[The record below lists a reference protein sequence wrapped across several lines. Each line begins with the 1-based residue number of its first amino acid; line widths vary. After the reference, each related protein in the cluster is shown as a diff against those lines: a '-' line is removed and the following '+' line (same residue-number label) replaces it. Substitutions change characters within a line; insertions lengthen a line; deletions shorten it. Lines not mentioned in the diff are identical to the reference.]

1 MTTYQAVKAQITK
14 LEKQAADLYK
24 KEVAGV
30 VAKIQA
36 LMAEYGL
43 TAADLGKKSRAPKA
57 RKAAAAANKTKA
69 ATKTTGTP
77 KYRDPISSK
86 TWTGKGKPP
95 TWMAEAVKK
104 GQSKDDFL
112 IGKKTSAAKMPA
124 AKTAK
129 KKPATAKA
137 AAKTPA
143 KATKTTKAQKV
154 TPATKAAKTPVARKP
169 AAKKP
174 AAKKAAAA
182 KPAKAAARKS
192 ATKKPAAAPTATPAP
207 ADKT

>member
-1 MTTYQAVKAQITK
+1 MTTYQAVKAQITR
-14 LEKQAADLYK
+14 LEKQAADLYE

-30 VAKIQA
+30 VAKIRA

-43 TAADLGKKSRAPKA
+43 TVADLGKKSRAPKA

-69 ATKTTGTP
+69 APKAAGTL
-77 KYRDPISSK
+77 KYRDPVSGK

-112 IGKKTSAAKMPA
+112 IGKKTAAAKTPV

-143 KATKTTKAQKV
+143 KAKKA
-154 TPATKAAKTPVARKP
+154 TPATKAAKAPVARKPAARKP

-174 AAKKAAAA
+174 AAA
-182 KPAKAAARKS
+182 KPAKAPVRKS
-192 ATKKPAAAPTATPAP
+192 AAKKPAAAPTATPAP